1 MAMKDAKSHLA
12 EAFRWSSEVE
22 TELVQALVSGA
33 GMAGPVLVGAAMGDL
48 PMGLAASLGG
58 LALGG
63 LAPRSTLKIQ
73 IAELIAALA
82 PLAAASLAAALISGH
97 DWATGAAMMALAAV
111 AAAIGGYSRPMAVAT
126 TRFIVFLAIVVN
138 VADATPQPIALVV
151 LIMAGALWTACL
163 SLVLGAVARAL
174 RRDDPRA
181 NAVAPPAATA
191 AQKTARWRRS
201 LASLSGWQYTLR
213 LAAGLGVAEALRRH
227 WPDHHFYWIGLTVAL
242 LTQRRIEAIPVK
254 TTQRALGTAL
264 GVVAASL
271 FIAYSPPAWSLALG
285 IGLLAGVRPLL
296 RARNY
301 LIYSAVMTPLIV
313 LILSGGRP
321 LESGVLIDR
330 LIATLVAAALAIL
343 ANWIAGKALADKG
356 PPPRIASGPTAI

>member
-12 EAFRWSSEVE
+12 EAFRWSTEVE

-33 GMAGPVLVGAAMGDL
+33 GMAGPVAVGAAMGNL
-48 PMGLAASLGG
+48 PMGLAASVGG

-82 PLAAASLAAALISGH
+82 PLAVASLAAALISGR

-111 AAAIGGYSRPMAVAT
+111 AAAVGGYSRPMAVAT

-163 SLVLGAVARAL
+163 SLVLGAFARAL

-181 NAVAPPAATA
+181 NVVAPPGATA
-191 AQKTARWRRS
+191 AQKYARWKRS
-201 LASLSGWQYTLR
+201 LAGLSGWQYTLR

-242 LTQRRIEAIPVK
+242 LTQRRIEALPVK

-264 GVVAASL
+264 GVIAASL
-271 FIAYSPPAWSLALG
+271 FVAYSPPAWSLALG

-301 LIYSAVMTPLIV
+301 LVYSAVMTPLIV
-313 LILSGGRP
+313 LILSAGRP

-356 PPPRIASGPTAI
+356 PAPDRTMGRS